1 MFSSRQK
8 AMVLVMLIAMFV
20 NFAPNARAADNG
32 DGTYTNPIIW
42 GDYPDNDVIRVGDT
56 YYMSS
61 TSMHLFPGSPIMS
74 SKDLVNW
81 QYESYAVDR
90 MEGDR
95 YDLKNGLNAYDEG
108 PWATSLRYHNGKFYL
123 MYNINGDAAYVSVA
137 DSAKGPWEIYKLE
150 DELYDPG
157 LFFDDNG
164 KVYVVHGQGQL
175 YLSELKIVSEATGE
189 LSIISKRQPE
199 ASRNGKMIYDY
210 KGGAYNEGSHVYK
223 KDGTYYILST
233 PTWNKGSKKEI
244 AIRTQDLANGP
255 YEAQDI
261 ITSFM
266 NFAGNGIHQGGMV
279 DVPQGEGKE
288 SEWWSVIFQDRGKL
302 GRVPTLQPV
311 NWKDRWPY
319 LGEFDGEKAVVT
331 YKKPNI
337 PGLEA
342 TEPKAPATSD
352 DFSSSKLGLQWQWNH
367 NPDNDKWS
375 LTERP
380 GDIRLKTSSVTNS
393 LAYARNTLTQRII
406 GPDCTGTVK
415 MDISRMADGDQAGL
429 SVIQKD
435 SNFIG
440 IKNEDGKKRIVVQD
454 LWSEEASIDLL
465 EGTTNIWFKAET
477 PRFEYRTE
485 FSYSLDGVNF
495 TRLGGRYE
503 MRYGTY
509 VGMRFGIFNYATKA
523 LGGYIDVDSFE
534 LTMTENEGNLFRV
547 NKKIDAE
554 RYDDQN
560 YATDKNLTINA
571 KTEWTDD
578 DVNSGYDQSM
588 ANIKNGDWLR
598 NDQVDFGNGEA
609 KWFNVRVASNKTS
622 GTIEV
627 KLADAE
633 GNLAETIA
641 ILQIPNTS
649 DLNEYVNAKAE
660 LTKEVTGKQKIFL
673 VFNGADTE
681 MCKLNWFMF
690 GSGDYPEIAA
700 APAHVQVDSPNSSTI
715 DIAWDDAVSGA
726 LQYDIKIDNKI
737 ISNAT
742 SPFSETGLLTGSTHT
757 VQVRSKNFAGF
768 SEWSEGVNITT
779 EADPEM
785 IPSTGMTVTASS
797 EETQAEDNKAANALD
812 GNLDTIWHTKWNG
825 GNTPPHTLDFNL
837 GVTYNVYKLKYI
849 PRQSGGDN
857 GIVTKYNIYTSMDGV
872 NYTLVK
878 EKGIFVN
885 DSTPKT
891 VTFRSTQARYL
902 RFEVLAGKNGY
913 GSAAEINIYQNADSI
928 PVVSDN
934 KTAVAS
940 SEQVWSEASKA
951 NDGNI
956 ATAWKAVYE
965 DTMKTWTVD
974 LEEKYDLTEIELEWV
989 AENASKYRVE
999 VSSDNKVWTHAVDR
1013 TADTESSK
1021 VKTDRVSNDEVRYVR
1036 VTFTEGIASIDE
1048 IRVRGMK
1055 SVIIPESN
1063 NVVLNKPVTSDSQQ
1077 NSGPA
1082 SAGNDGDE
1090 STRWC
1095 VSDDKNPHYWQV
1107 NLGGKYDL
1115 TDSKVIFEK
1124 AGKAMMYKIEISSDA
1139 ATWITA
1145 IDHMNNTTNTEQVRT
1160 DNWKAKGAQYIKVT
1174 VMGYPELWGGFR
1186 EFEVYGVKSPIVDTT
1201 ELEAAITTAQ
1211 VKVDHGVVGN
1221 QPGQYP
1227 QAAVNAIKAAIETA
1241 QGVVE
1246 KATTQAEVTLAIEAL
1261 QSAVKGFDD
1270 AKIPG
1275 VEPPV
1280 DKTAPTWP
1288 EDKALKTSNVG
1299 RTSLTL
1305 SWTAVADD
1313 TGVTSYKVYKNG
1325 SELVTLAGDIT
1336 SYTVSDLSSDTT
1348 FNFKVEAGDKA
1359 GNWSMH
1365 GPSVTVKT
1373 EASSSGGG
1381 WTPSPD
1387 PTPSP
1392 TPKPEDHNKPTKPAD
1407 PVQPTKPELPK
1418 VKLTDLG
1425 DHWAKASIE
1434 KSVELGFVT
1443 GYEDETFRPNGTV
1456 TRGEFS
1462 TMLARALKLE
1472 LGDTEFSFTDQKQ
1485 TPVWAKAFIQAIA
1498 KAGFIKGYEDGTF
1511 RANKEITRSELV
1523 VIAVRALGLEVNP
1536 KATLTFDDADQIPV
1550 WARPYVATA
1559 AEAGLIKGNGKG
1571 KFNPNASST
1580 RAEAVTVILA
1590 MLN

>member
-8 AMVLVMLIAMFV
+8 AMVLVILIAMFV
-20 NFAPNARAADNG
+20 NFTPYARAADNG
-32 DGTYTNPIIW
+32 NGTYTNPIMW

-81 QYESYAVDR
+81 TYESYAVNR
-90 MEGDR
+90 MEGDM
-95 YDLKNGLNAYDEG
+95 YDLKNGLTAYDEG

-123 MYNINGDAAYVSVA
+123 MYNINRDAAYVSIA
-137 DSAKGPWEIYKLE
+137 NNAKGPWTIYKLE

-164 KVYVVHGQGQL
+164 KVYVVHGQGRL
-175 YLSELKIVSEATGE
+175 YLSELKTVNEETGE
-189 LSIISKRQPE
+189 LSIISKREPG

-210 KGGAYNEGSHVYK
+210 KGGYYNEGSHVYK
-223 KDGTYYILST
+223 IGEYYYILST
-233 PTWNKGSKKEI
+233 PTWAKGSKKEI
-244 AIRTQDLANGP
+244 AIRTKDLANGP
-255 YEAQDI
+255 YEVKDI
-261 ITSFM
+261 MTSFM
-266 NFAGNGIHQGGMV
+266 NFTGNGIHQGGIV

-311 NWKDRWPY
+311 YWKDEWPY
-319 LGEFDGEKAVVT
+319 IGELDGEKAVVT
-331 YKKPNI
+331 LKKPNI
-337 PGLEA
+337 PGLGT
-342 TEPKAPATSD
+342 TEPRAPETSD
-352 DFSSSKLGLQWQWNH
+352 DFSSSELGLQWQWNH
-367 NPDNDKWS
+367 NPDNEKWS

-380 GDIRLKTSSVTNS
+380 GYIRLRTSSVINS

-406 GPDCTGTVK
+406 GPDSIGTVQ
-415 MDISRMADGDQAGL
+415 MDISHMADGDQAGL

-440 IKNEDGKKRIVVQD
+440 IKNEDGQKRIVVQD
-454 LWSEEASIDLL
+454 LWTEEASIDLP
-465 EGTTNIWFKAET
+465 EGTTNIWFRAET

-534 LTMTENEGNLFRV
+534 LTTTENQGNLFRV
-547 NKKIDAE
+547 DKKIDAE

-560 YATDKNLTINA
+560 YVTDKNLTINA
-571 KTEWTDD
+571 KTEWTND

-598 NDQVDFGNGEA
+598 YDQVDFGNGEA
-609 KWFNVRVASNKTS
+609 KWFNARIASNKPS

-633 GNLAETIA
+633 GNPAETIA

-649 DLNEYVNAKAE
+649 ELNAYVNAKAE

-681 MCKLNWFMF
+681 ICKLNWFMF
-690 GSGDYPEIAA
+690 GSGDYPEIAT
-700 APAHVQVDSPNSSTI
+700 APAHVQVDSPNSPTI
-715 DIAWDDAVSGA
+715 DIAWDAVSGA
-726 LQYDIKIDNKI
+726 LQYDIKIDNNI

-742 SPFSETGLLTGSTHT
+742 SPFSETGLLAGSTHT
-757 VQVRSKNFAGF
+757 VQVRSKNFAGS
-768 SEWSEGVNITT
+768 SEWSEGVNISIV
-779 EADPEM
+779 ADPEM
-785 IPSTGMTVTASS
+785 IPLSGMTVTASS
-797 EETQAEDNKAANALD
+797 EETEDEDNKAGNVID
-812 GNLDTIWHTKWNG
+812 GDIDTIWHTKWNG

-837 GVTYNVYKLKYI
+837 GQIYDVYKLKYI

-878 EKGIFVN
+878 ETGIFVS
-885 DSTPKT
+885 DSTPNT
-891 VTFRSTQARYL
+891 VTFKPTPAHYL
-902 RFEVLAGKNGY
+902 RFEVLAGKNGF
-913 GSAAEINIYQNADSI
+913 GSAAEMNIYQNADSI
-928 PVVSDN
+928 PVVSDHKIAAAN
-934 KTAVAS
+934 
-940 SEQVWSEASKA
+940 SEQAGFEASKA
-951 NDGNI
+951 NDGDI

-965 DTMKTWTVD
+965 DPMRTWTVD
-974 LEEKYDLTEIELEWV
+974 LEDKYDLTEIELEWA
-989 AENASKYRVE
+989 AENASKYKVE
-999 VSSDNKVWTHAVDR
+999 VSSDHKVWTSAVDR
-1013 TADTESSK
+1013 TADTETSK
-1021 VKTDRVSNDEVRYVR
+1021 VKTDRVSNKEVRYVK

-1063 NVVLNKPVTSDSQQ
+1063 DVVLNKPATSDSQQ
-1077 NSGPA
+1077 NNNPA

-1095 VSDDKNPHYWQV
+1095 VADDKNPHYWQV
-1107 NLGGKYDL
+1107 NLGEKYDL
-1115 TDSKVIFEK
+1115 TGSKVIFEK
-1124 AGKAMMYKIEISSDA
+1124 AGKAMMYKIEVSSDA
-1139 ATWITA
+1139 ATWTTV
-1145 IDHMNNTTNTEQVRT
+1145 IDHMNNSTNTEQVRT
-1160 DNWKAKGAQYIKVT
+1160 DNWTAKGAQYIKVT
-1174 VMGYPELWGGFR
+1174 VMGYPDLWGGFR
-1186 EFEVYGVKSPIVDTT
+1186 EFKAYGAKSPVVDTT
-1201 ELEAAITTAQ
+1201 ALEAAIAAAQ
-1211 VKVDHGVVGN
+1211 VKVDQAVVGD

-1227 QAAVNAIKAAIETA
+1227 QAAVDAFKAAIVAA
-1241 QGVVE
+1241 QGIVE
-1246 KATTQAEVTLAIEAL
+1246 TTTTQEEVKAAIEAL
-1261 QSAVKGFDD
+1261 QAAVKAFDD
-1270 AKIPG
+1270 AKVPEE
-1275 VEPPV
+1275 EPPA
-1280 DKTAPTWP
+1280 DATAPTWTI
-1288 EDKALKTSNVG
+1288 DKVLKTSNVG

-1305 SWTAVADD
+1305 SWKAAVDD
-1313 TGVTSYKVYKNG
+1313 TAVTSYKVYKNG

-1336 SYTVSDLSSDTT
+1336 SYTVSGLSSDTT
-1348 FNFKVEAGDKA
+1348 YTFKIEAGDA
-1359 GNWSMH
+1359 AENWGVD
-1365 GPSVTVKT
+1365 GPSVTVTT
-1373 EASSSGGG
+1373 EASSPGGG

-1387 PTPSP
+1387 PKPTP
-1392 TPKPEDHNKPTKPAD
+1392 TPKPGDGNKPTS
-1407 PVQPTKPELPK
+1407 PEPPK
-1418 VKLTDLG
+1418 VKLTDFAE
-1425 DHWAKASIE
+1425 HWAKASIE

-1443 GYEDETFRPNGTV
+1443 GYEDGTFRPNGTV

-1472 LGDTEFSFTDQKQ
+1472 LGDAEFSFDDQKQ
-1485 TPVWAKAFIQAIA
+1485 TPVWAQPFIQAIA
-1498 KAGFIKGYEDGTF
+1498 KAGYITGYEDGTF
-1511 RANKEITRSELV
+1511 RANHEITRSELV
-1523 VIAVRALGLEVNP
+1523 VITVRALGLEVNL
-1536 KATLTFDDADQIPV
+1536 KAILAFDDADQIPV
-1550 WARPYVATA
+1550 WAKPYVATA
-1559 AEAGLIKGNGKG
+1559 AEAGLIKGNGDG

-1580 RAEAVTVILA
+1580 RAEAVTLILA
-1590 MLN
+1590 MLNAK